1 MSIESRTLTLT
12 NFYSFFVLFQQPSGL
27 EQDISYLCL
36 KTSAVTLSPL
46 IYEHVRLIIFRK
58 KNSAYPMLLK
68 PTLLLE
74 AYPLIKFSSFL
85 CIPLQRRFGLKFK
98 KVKHMT
104 QAHKWM
110 KLLASFITCSNV
122 AHLEHVLI
130 GSHSVL
136 PSY

>member
-1 MSIESRTLTLT
+1 MAFLKFLFCEKLKKFKSSLSFQIYITYDLKNQVCDIYNLQFYICNLVHFSWLFVSTNMSTESRTLTLT

-68 PTLLLE
+68 PTLLLG
-74 AYPLIKFSSFL
+74 A
-85 CIPLQRRFGLKFK
+85 
-98 KVKHMT
+98 
-104 QAHKWM
+104 
-110 KLLASFITCSNV
+110 
-122 AHLEHVLI
+122 
-130 GSHSVL
+130 
-136 PSY
+136 